1 MATAS
6 GGGEALVW
14 KEPAVLAPPAPCS
27 ARTPKRPSQIVNES
41 SPVLTDGRQHV
52 VVVMERTSTGGTR
65 RQAQFKRAAG
75 GAMSG
80 AERAHKKRV
89 RASLFPQEQAAARA
103 RHAKQ
108 EQQARPRRERAGIEA
123 ANAELDAEM
132 LATGG
137 FVACD
142 RHFVRVSQQRARREQ
157 SSLPTAEPPQGKA
170 SPCVHAQLTEEVA
183 EPPKGGKAR
192 QLSWARAYAQLE
204 VDEDVWDEG
213 LW

>member
-108 EQQARPRRERAGIEA
+108 EQQARPQRERAGIERIKA
-123 ANAELDAEM
+123 ANAEL

-142 RHFVRVSQQRARREQ
+142 GHFVRVSQQRARREQ

-170 SPCVHAQLTEEVA
+170 SPLYVVHAQLTEEVA
-183 EPPKGGKAR
+183 EPRDCGS
-192 QLSWARAYAQLE
+192 LVVNL
-204 VDEDVWDEG
+204 
-213 LW
+213 

>member
-170 SPCVHAQLTEEVA
+170 SPCVHAGRAAHGRGSRAA
-183 EPPKGGKAR
+183 ERRQGKATELGKGVR
-192 QLSWARAYAQLE
+192 AAR
-204 VDEDVWDEG
+204 G
-213 LW
+213 R

>member
-170 SPCVHAQLTEEVA
+170 SQCVHAWLTEE
-183 EPPKGGKAR
+183 
-192 QLSWARAYAQLE
+192 
-204 VDEDVWDEG
+204 DEWDEG
-213 LW
+213 FVVGV

>member
-108 EQQARPRRERAGIEA
+108 EQQARPQRERAGIERIKA
-123 ANAELDAEM
+123 ANAEL

-142 RHFVRVSQQRARREQ
+142 GHFVRVSQQRARREQ